1 MFGYKCYGDFL
12 QKYRSEYF
20 FIKVCNCDHVCV
32 RRLNAP
38 RSLDSAGAH
47 GRTSW
52 FLSIMLPSPDFS
64 EQETEE
70 RVWETAILFVFMNLA
85 VISYAV

>member
-1 MFGYKCYGDFL
+1 
-12 QKYRSEYF
+12 
-20 FIKVCNCDHVCV
+20 
-32 RRLNAP
+32 
-38 RSLDSAGAH
+38 
-47 GRTSW
+47 
-52 FLSIMLPSPDFS
+52 MLPSPDFS